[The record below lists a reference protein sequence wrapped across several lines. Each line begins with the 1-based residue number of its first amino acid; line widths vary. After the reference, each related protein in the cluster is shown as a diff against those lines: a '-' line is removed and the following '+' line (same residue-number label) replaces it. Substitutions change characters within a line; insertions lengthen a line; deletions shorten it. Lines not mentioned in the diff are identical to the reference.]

1 MSSDS
6 LEGNIISNS
15 HPQRLVGSLL
25 KLQTPGVS
33 ISILNFGG
41 MARGIIGSWWLKF
54 PEIPTPTSAC

>member
-25 KLQTPGVS
+25 KIQTPGVS
-33 ISILNFGG
+33 IRILNFGG
-41 MARGIIGSWWLKF
+41 MARGIIGTLVAK
-54 PEIPTPTSAC
+54 IP